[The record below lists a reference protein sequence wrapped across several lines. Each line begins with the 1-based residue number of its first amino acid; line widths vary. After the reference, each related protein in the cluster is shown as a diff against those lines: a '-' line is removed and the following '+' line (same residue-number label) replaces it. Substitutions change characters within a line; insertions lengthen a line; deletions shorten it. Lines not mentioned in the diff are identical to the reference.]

1 MSSQGAAV
9 RRIVFCA
16 IAASGLLGACGQSPA
31 VGRDPGRGGSGY
43 AGTGGAADDGAAGAG
58 NGGAGE
64 DGGRSGTMGGGSSG
78 EGGAG
83 GVAGIAGGAAGG
95 ASGAAGGAAGAAGG
109 AAPVMAPPYFRAG
122 TRLKPRVLR
131 GGGLEVIDPMTE
143 NPWYDTG
150 TGDWCVFRTGED
162 GVERCFPDFGVNEN
176 TDYLDSSCKK
186 PVFVW
191 PNLRC
196 DGTPFNYVSIGP
208 YAGLGCG
215 SSTTYRLG
223 APLAAGT
230 PLYSNNP
237 DYCMPA
243 GSSRGTERPLEK
255 VPLSTFVAVQ
265 RVSRPALPNM
275 DAWVREGADGSSEVI
290 GFHNPILKTSCSALG
305 PDVSSRAC
313 VPDWVEP
320 SYSFAD
326 STCTRRVAVDPS
338 VMCASSEIRAV
349 LELESMDDSCST
361 RTTIKGLWQVESARG
376 AQLFAYDPIDLTCKP
391 SSRGTA
397 MTYVRGGADRRRLAS
412 QARCHP
418 GGNRLAQAAV
428 LRLRQR
434 AVLSCARRAAVHR
447 SGKRR
452 LLRSVPVCGRHVALR
467 SFDLSPG
474 REFRCTTNRR
484 TARESA
490 SIPGAAA
497 SVRTRSAS
505 PSA

>member
-43 AGTGGAADDGAAGAG
+43 AGTGGAADDGAARAG
-58 NGGAGE
+58 NGGGGE
-64 DGGRSGTMGGGSSG
+64 DGGRSGTMGWRIFRGGGSG
-78 EGGAG
+78 RCCRDRGRRGGRARRVG
-83 GVAGIAGGAAGG
+83 RRRRRGGRRGVAR
-95 ASGAAGGAAGAAGG
+95 
-109 AAPVMAPPYFRAG
+109 PRVMAPRYFRAG

-162 GVERCFPDFGVNEN
+162 GVERCFPDLGMNEN

-237 DYCMPA
+237 I
-243 GSSRGTERPLEK
+243 T
-255 VPLSTFVAVQ
+255 
-265 RVSRPALPNM
+265 
-275 DAWVREGADGSSEVI
+275 
-290 GFHNPILKTSCSALG
+290 
-305 PDVSSRAC
+305 AC
-313 VPDWVEP
+313 
-320 SYSFAD
+320 
-326 STCTRRVAVDPS
+326 RRV
-338 VMCASSEIRAV
+338 
-349 LELESMDDSCST
+349 L
-361 RTTIKGLWQVESARG
+361 
-376 AQLFAYDPIDLTCKP
+376 
-391 SSRGTA
+391 
-397 MTYVRGGADRRRLAS
+397 
-412 QARCHP
+412 
-418 GGNRLAQAAV
+418 
-428 LRLRQR
+428 
-434 AVLSCARRAAVHR
+434 
-447 SGKRR
+447 
-452 LLRSVPVCGRHVALR
+452 
-467 SFDLSPG
+467 
-474 REFRCTTNRR
+474 
-484 TARESA
+484 
-490 SIPGAAA
+490 PGAPNGR
-497 SVRTRSAS
+497 SKRYRSA
-505 PSA
+505 PSWRSSG